1 MIAILGMALALASA
15 PADAGKLG
23 SGLRSAKPDT
33 VRAVATKATRS
44 AATAKKAVSDST
56 PPSVRT
62 DSAKAPDP
70 SRIGAKTDSTMPA
83 VSTAA
88 SESVA
93 TAAVAGRDTSETHH
107 LPPRTLPL
115 KRQMMFAGGF
125 MVFIALMM
133 TSLQNFNPND

>member
-1 MIAILGMALALASA
+1 MIAILGIALALVSA

-23 SGLRSAKPDT
+23 SGLRATKPDT

-44 AATAKKAVSDST
+44 TATASKAVADSAR
-56 PPSVRT
+56 PSVRT
-62 DSAKAPDP
+62 DSAKTPDATP
-70 SRIGAKTDSTMPA
+70 TQARTDSTKPA
-83 VSTAA
+83 EATAA
-88 SESVA
+88 SEAVA
-93 TAAVAGRDTSETHH
+93 TAAVASRDTSETHH